1 MLAILD
7 LYGFEAFLQNGFEQF
22 IINFANEK
30 LQQVFIE
37 VVLKREQEEYLNEG
51 VEWSQVIY
59 LELTIIKED

>member
-51 VEWSQVIY
+51 VEWSQVIH
-59 LELTIIKED
+59 LQLK

>member
-59 LELTIIKED
+59 LQLK

>member
-51 VEWSQVIY
+51 VEFSQV
-59 LELTIIKED
+59 T

>member
-59 LELTIIKED
+59 LELTIVKED

>member
-1 MLAILD
+1 MKTHRKHKVLAILD

-51 VEWSQVIY
+51 VEFSQV
-59 LELTIIKED
+59 T